1 LSSKIIRIAQQ
12 NNLNCAAKQIR
23 LRAKMNQTAKHNLRS
38 GSAERAPHQPKN
50 ILPAKLF
57 LLAGSRKSE
66 EKLLHETYFC
76 KKLRRNE

>member
-1 LSSKIIRIAQQ
+1 
-12 NNLNCAAKQIR
+12 
-23 LRAKMNQTAKHNLRS
+23 MNQTAKHNLRS
-38 GSAERAPHQPKN
+38 GSAERAPRQPKN